1 MKLINAH
8 LAAVAAAAFLA
19 VACSN
24 STSDS
29 IRQGKELLNKGE
41 LSSAVIS
48 FKNAVQNDASSS
60 EARIALADAL
70 ERTGD
75 MVGAEQHFRQAL
87 VHGGNADDLAPR
99 IALLL
104 LDRGDYAIL
113 VKDFAD
119 RELALPAADSELR
132 GIVALAHLA
141 LRQKDKAEAQL
152 AKARVNG
159 PAVRLAKAQM
169 AILSNRPQEAVAEV
183 EGVVREGKAPWWVL
197 RAASRLY
204 AARGDQANA
213 LAAMKS
219 SYELAGWHQGVI
231 GEYAEQLFEAGKSAE
246 AKPLLN
252 KLRKIAPRYWRT
264 AFVEALFQMEEGKQD
279 QAHDLVTKV
288 LVALPEHIPSLLIAA
303 KVELDRGELSSA
315 DSRLRKI
322 LFINPASIGALR
334 MQLMLEL
341 RRNDL
346 QAAAAIL
353 ERALRLAP
361 NDRGLL
367 AASAELAW
375 AKGDKTSAVKILARA
390 AQTQPPRADILTQ
403 LAEMKF
409 ALGKRDE
416 ADQAIGQAIQLSRDN
431 TSLRPGVFR
440 ALLNMRMLDKARDMA
455 KVEMELR
462 PKEPEPYLW
471 MAAVVGSDGDEEA
484 ALAQIGRA
492 LDIRPDYY
500 PALMALAKT
509 ATTADRAKQYDDRL
523 QKAVDAGTKD
533 ARIYFDLAK
542 RMRIAG
548 TDADKVGALLDRS
561 VAADPESVGLR
572 EAAIRHWLVWGKQD
586 KALAL
591 ATGGEAAHADNVAMK
606 ALAASTHEAAGNFEQ
621 AAAKYAE
628 LKARFPERVDWGLKH
643 AQTLVRA
650 GKVSDAIQA
659 LRKLISLRPDEHTP
673 YQMLAMLQVEQKQG
687 DDALVTAGMLADR
700 PKLKAAGLLLRGD
713 VHAFVQDRAKALKAY
728 DEAGKAGAMEA
739 AVLRKIELQ
748 DRTGGEAFAAAE
760 LHDWLASHPDSI
772 PALSLATRRASA
784 KQDYATA
791 ARYLETIVK
800 LNPNNPIV
808 LNDLAWA
815 YAQARN
821 PAALTTAKKAIALA
835 PENPQVLD
843 TLAEAQALAGQK
855 RDAIA
860 SLRLAKALAPDNP
873 VVKVHLAEL
882 LVEEGGKK
890 EAAGLLEGIDQR
902 ALDKE
907 ATIRF
912 QRVKGR
918 L

>member
-8 LAAVAAAAFLA
+8 LVVVAAAAFLA
-19 VACSN
+19 VGCSN
-24 STSDS
+24 STADS
-29 IRQGKELLNKGE
+29 IRQGKEHLNKGE

-48 FKNAVQNDASSS
+48 FKNAVQSDASSS
-60 EARIALADAL
+60 EARSALADAL

-75 MVGAEQHFRQAL
+75 MVGAEQHLRQAL
-87 VHGGNADDLAPR
+87 VHGGNADDLVPR

-119 RELALPAADSELR
+119 RELALPTADSELR

-141 LRQKDKAEAQL
+141 LRHQDKAEWQL
-152 AKARVNG
+152 TRATINA

-169 AILSNRPQEAVAEV
+169 AIQAKRPQEAMVEV
-183 EGVVREGKAPWWVL
+183 EDLIKEGKAPWWVR

-204 AARGDQANA
+204 VARGDQANA
-213 LAAMKS
+213 LASMKS

-279 QAHDLVTKV
+279 QAHALVTKV
-288 LVALPEHIPSLLIAA
+288 LVALPEHVPSLLIAA

-322 LFINPASIGALR
+322 LFINPASLGALR
-334 MQLMLEL
+334 MQFLLEL

-346 QAAAAIL
+346 KAAAAIL
-353 ERALRLAP
+353 DRALRLAP
-361 NDRGLL
+361 NDRGLQT
-367 AASAELAW
+367 ASAELAW
-375 AKGDKTSAVKILARA
+375 AKGDKAGAVKQLTKA
-390 AQTQPPRADILTQ
+390 AQTQPPGADILIR

-416 ADQAIGQAIQLSRDN
+416 AGQAISQAIQLSHDN
-431 TSLRPGVFR
+431 PGLREGVFR
-440 ALLNMRMLDKARDMA
+440 ALLNMHLLDKAREMA
-455 KVEMELR
+455 KAELELR

-471 MAAVVGSDGDEEA
+471 MAAVAGIEGNEA
-484 ALAQIGRA
+484 AAFEQTSRA
-492 LDIRPDYY
+492 LDVRPDYY
-500 PALMALAKT
+500 PALMALAIS
-509 ATTADRAKQYDDRL
+509 ATSADRSKQYDDRL
-523 QKAVDAGTKD
+523 KRAVDDKTKD
-533 ARIYFDLAK
+533 VRIYFDLAK

-548 TDADKVGALLDRS
+548 ADSDKIGAVLERG
-561 VAADPESVGLR
+561 VAADAESVGLR
-572 EAAIRHWLVWGKQD
+572 EAAIRHWLAWGKKD
-586 KALAL
+586 KALSVASE
-591 ATGGEAAHADNVAMK
+591 GEAANPDNLAMK
-606 ALAASTHEAAGNFEQ
+606 VLAASTHEAAGNFEQ
-621 AAAKYAE
+621 AINKYAE
-628 LKARFPERVDWGLKH
+628 LKARFPERVDWGLRH

-650 GKVSDAIQA
+650 GKAPDAMLA
-659 LRKLISLRPDEHTP
+659 LRKLIAQRPDEPAP

-687 DDALVTAGMLADR
+687 SDALVTAGMLTDR
-700 PKLKAAGLLLRGD
+700 PKLKATGLLLRGD
-713 VHAFVQDRAKALKAY
+713 VHAVLEEEPKALKAY
-728 DEAGKAGAMEA
+728 ETAGKAGALEEA
-739 AVLRKIELQ
+739 GLRRIELQ
-748 DRTGGEAFAAAE
+748 ARTLGGDYAISE
-760 LHDWLASHPDSI
+760 LRDWLAKHPDSI
-772 PALSLATRRASA
+772 PAMTLAVRYASA
-784 KQDYATA
+784 KGDYATA
-791 ARYLETIVK
+791 AKYLETIDK
-800 LNPNNPIV
+800 LNPNNPV
-808 LNDLAWA
+808 TLNDLAWA
-815 YAQARN
+815 YAQARK
-821 PAALTTAKKAIALA
+821 PEALAVARKAIAMA

-855 RDAIA
+855 KDAIA
-860 SLRLAKALAPDNP
+860 SLRLAMALAPSNS

-882 LVEEGGKK
+882 LVEEGSKK
-890 EAAGLLEGIDQR
+890 EAVGLLEGIDQH

-912 QRVKGR
+912 QHIKGS